1 MTVAVGRLEVE
12 TPDHVVLRYTLAG
25 VGNRGYAALVDFG
38 IATLL
43 LIGLEIAYQAIGSPG
58 FFAVGGVMQLFL
70 FLLVWSYFIG
80 TEWLWNG
87 QTLGKRMFG
96 LRVITEDGS
105 PARFVACFIRNLL
118 RVVDFLPSGYCVGLI
133 AIMVSKRS
141 QRLGDMAAGTFVVRA
156 PRPKL
161 DWMSLRTIRQ
171 AGVAA
176 PTAADGVRSLSGEA
190 QRLVREFAARQATLK
205 PADRTR
211 VAAGIASGI
220 RPRVTGIDIPDDVE
234 YLRAVAAAIR
244 EAGERR

>member
-1 MTVAVGRLEVE
+1 MTVAVGRLEIE

-38 IATLL
+38 IAGILL
-43 LIGLEIAYQAIGSPG
+43 VGLEVAYSAIGSPG
-58 FFAVGGVMQLFL
+58 FITYGGFIQLFL
-70 FLLVWSYFIG
+70 FVLVWCYFIA

-87 QTLGKRMFG
+87 QTLGKRLFG

-105 PARFVACFIRNLL
+105 PARFVACFVRNLI
-118 RVVDFLPSGYCVGLI
+118 RVVDFLPSLYGLGFVMI
-133 AIMVSKRS
+133 VFSKRS
-141 QRLGDMAAGTFVVRA
+141 QRLGDLAAGTFVVRA

-161 DWMSLRTIRQ
+161 DWISLRTIQ
-171 AGVAA
+171 QTGVTA
-176 PTAADGVRSLSGEA
+176 PAAADGVRSLSGEA

-205 PADRTR
+205 PVDRAR

-220 RPRVTGIDIPDDVE
+220 RPRVTGIEIADDVE